1 MIYKQKSCSFTIL
14 PEQPPQRIDY
24 FLSRQSLNL
33 SRSRI
38 QKLLQTEQ
46 ITVNGLLVS
55 KASYVLR
62 PQDIVIITLPEPVE
76 SNILPEN
83 IPLDI
88 VYEDESIIVVN
99 KPAGMVVHPAVG
111 NYTGTMVNAL
121 LYHCRFLSGIGG
133 VTRPGIVHRLD
144 KDTSGL
150 LVVAKTDMAHLNLSE
165 QIKARTVKK
174 IYKALVYGIPIPTEG
189 EIKSQI
195 GRHITDRKKMSTKTK
210 KGRLA
215 ITHFHVEEYFS
226 DYALLKVTLK
236 TGRTHQIRVHLS
248 SINHPIVGDSVYGYR
263 HPPAYTK
270 NYPYVHQAITQLKRQ
285 ALHAQILGLVHPEQ
299 KKYLEFT
306 APLPD
311 KFVHLLDLLQ
321 KIKEQTNL

>member
-1 MIYKQKSCSFTIL
+1 MRNKKKSHSFTIL
-14 PEQPPQRIDY
+14 PEQTHQRIDY
-24 FLSRQSLNL
+24 FLSRQDLNL

-38 QKLLQTEQ
+38 HKLLETQQ
-46 ITVNGLLVS
+46 VTVNGLPIR
-55 KASYVLR
+55 KASYLLH
-62 PQDIVIITLPEPVE
+62 PKDLITITLPEPE
-76 SNILPEN
+76 KSKILPED

-99 KPAGMVVHPAVG
+99 KPAGMVVHPAAG

-121 LYHCRFLSGIGG
+121 LHHCRFLSGIGG

-150 LVVAKTDMAHLNLSE
+150 LVVAKTDSAHLNLSE

-174 IYKALVYGIPIPTEG
+174 IYRALVYGIPTPAEG
-189 EIKSQI
+189 HIKTYI
-195 GRHITDRKKMSTKTK
+195 GRHRADRKKMSTTTK

-215 ITHFHVEEYFS
+215 ITYYKVEENFS
-226 DYALLKVTLK
+226 DYALLQILLQ

-248 SINHPIVGDSVYGYR
+248 SIKHPVIGDSVYGYR
-263 HPPAYTK
+263 RLPPYTK
-270 NYPYVHQAITQLKRQ
+270 RYPQVHQAITQLKRHV
-285 ALHAQILGLVHPEQ
+285 LHAHVLGLVHPEQ

-311 KFVHLLDLLQ
+311 KFTHLLDLLR
-321 KIKEQTNL
+321 KIKE

>member
-1 MIYKQKSCSFTIL
+1 MIYKQKSRSFTIL
-14 PEQPPQRIDY
+14 PEQPHQRIDY
-24 FLSRQSLNL
+24 FLSRQNLDL

-38 QKLLQTEQ
+38 QKLLQTQQ
-46 ITVNGLLVS
+46 ITVNGLPIS

-62 PQDIVIITLPEPVE
+62 PQDVVIITLPEPVE

-144 KDTSGL
+144 KNTSGL
-150 LVVAKTDMAHLNLSE
+150 LVVAKTDMAHLSLSE
-165 QIKARTVKK
+165 QIKARTVKR

-215 ITHFHVEEYFS
+215 ITHFHVEEDFS
-226 DYALLKVTLK
+226 DYALLKICLK

-248 SINHPIVGDSVYGYR
+248 SINHPVIGDSVYGYR
-263 HPPAYTK
+263 HPPPYTK
-270 NYPYVHQAITQLKRQ
+270 NYPQVHQAITQLKRQ
-285 ALHAQILGLVHPEQ
+285 ALHAQVLGLVHPEQ

-311 KFVHLLDLLQ
+311 KVAHLVDLLR
-321 KIKEQTNL
+321 KIKEQIKR